1 MHDDARGTRAVASVR
16 TVATRVEGAFH
27 QRPGAEEDCHDIMLL
42 AVAIMALMTIVAT
55 NGYD

>member
-1 MHDDARGTRAVASVR
+1 MASVR